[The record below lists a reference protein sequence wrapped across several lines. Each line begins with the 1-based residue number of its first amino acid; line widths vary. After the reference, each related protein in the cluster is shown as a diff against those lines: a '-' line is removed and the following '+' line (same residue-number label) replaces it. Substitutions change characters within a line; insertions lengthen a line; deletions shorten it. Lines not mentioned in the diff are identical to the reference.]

1 MRNAVDDGQTLA
13 KHVEESLKALGQE
26 RELIRLHL
34 EAAGAR
40 PQQWAELEHRA
51 CIAELVGRKATP
63 AARKT
68 VDGALAAMRAFRAG
82 LLLH

>member
-1 MRNAVDDGQTLA
+1 MRDAVEIEQGLRELS
-13 KHVEESLKALGQE
+13 HE

-34 EAAGAR
+34 QSSGAR

-68 VDGALAAMRAFRAG
+68 VAGALAAIRAFRAG
-82 LLLH
+82 LSSN